1 MALFSRFEAELIAEG
16 RTPVSISP
24 HRGALEAYALR
35 QWTAG
40 RNAYLYQELPRLE
53 AAGSVAP

>member
-24 HRGALEAYALR
+24 HREALESYALR
-35 QWTAG
+35 RWTAG
-40 RNAYLYQELPRLE
+40 QNAYLYQELPRLE